1 MKMSE
6 TGMFKIITRD
16 KGENSTPK
24 TQEQKIL
31 KQNSQ
36 MKQEQVDK
44 KKNKKLT
51 GNPMS
56 KKCNR

>member
-6 TGMFKIITRD
+6 TRMFKITTRD

-24 TQEQKIL
+24 KQEQKIL

-36 MKQEQVDK
+36 MKQEQVDI
-44 KKNKKLT
+44 
-51 GNPMS
+51 
-56 KKCNR
+56 

>member
-36 MKQEQVDK
+36 MKQEQVDRK
-44 KKNKKLT
+44 KKKLI
-51 GNPMS
+51 GNPVS
-56 KKCNR
+56 KKCIH

>member
-36 MKQEQVDK
+36 MKQEQVDRK
-44 KKNKKLT
+44 KKKTNWK
-51 GNPMS
+51 PYE
-56 KKCNR
+56 

>member
-31 KQNSQ
+31 KQNSETRTSGYE
-36 MKQEQVDK
+36 KK
-44 KKNKKLT
+44 KKN
-51 GNPMS
+51 
-56 KKCNR
+56 